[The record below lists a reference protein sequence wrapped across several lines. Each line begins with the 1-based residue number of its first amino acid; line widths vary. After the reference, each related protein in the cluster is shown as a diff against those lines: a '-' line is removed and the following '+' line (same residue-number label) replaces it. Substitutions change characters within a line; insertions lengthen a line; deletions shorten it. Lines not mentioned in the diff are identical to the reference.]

1 MYGRYLHSVVV
12 PGVGPSS
19 GVEKVVRKDEAR
31 ARRRHSHRPSSAER
45 AVTLRKQCGD
55 FTGMPKPGGN
65 PLLRQKPKVV
75 SFPLPS
81 GLQTTFRRPPRGGP
95 PEVSR
100 CPETVREGENECSE
114 ANKAHICWKVG
125 RVASQEQFGSDLGQI
140 LTSEGSK
147 TGQSA

>member
-1 MYGRYLHSVVV
+1 MTGWTVTRFSVINQMARVHV
-12 PGVGPSS
+12 WVAPH
-19 GVEKVVRKDEAR
+19 EACR
-31 ARRRHSHRPSSAER
+31 TQP
-45 AVTLRKQCGD
+45 LQCGD

-65 PLLRQKPKVV
+65 PLLRKKPKVV

-81 GLQTTFRRPPRGGP
+81 GLQTTFQRPPRGGP

-114 ANKAHICWKVG
+114 ADKGHICWKVG

-140 LTSEGSK
+140 LTSEGSQK
-147 TGQSA
+147 RVKVRESELF

>member
-1 MYGRYLHSVVV
+1 
-12 PGVGPSS
+12 
-19 GVEKVVRKDEAR
+19 
-31 ARRRHSHRPSSAER
+31 
-45 AVTLRKQCGD
+45 
-55 FTGMPKPGGN
+55 MPKPGGN
-65 PLLRQKPKVV
+65 PLLRKKPKVV

-81 GLQTTFRRPPRGGP
+81 GLQTTFQRPPRGGP

-100 CPETVREGENECSE
+100 CPETVREGKNECSE
-114 ANKAHICWKVG
+114 ADKGHICWKVG